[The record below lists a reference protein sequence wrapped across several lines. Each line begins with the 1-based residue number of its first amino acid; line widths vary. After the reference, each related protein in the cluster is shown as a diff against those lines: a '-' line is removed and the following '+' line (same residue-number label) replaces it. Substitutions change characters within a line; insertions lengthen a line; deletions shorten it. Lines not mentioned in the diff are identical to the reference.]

1 MNDRVMTLR
10 LTALVLAAYGVYI
23 ASHVPAML
31 VGPITPLLL
40 IGFVVQAVCALAAA
54 VGLWRGDTWASGVI
68 VLLGI
73 AVAATWLVE
82 AFVLGIVAYLQALL
96 VALFAIV
103 IAVLVARYV
112 DRGGPPERS
121 GGRKLADWDLGA
133 SRRLDLVR
141 QGRRAAS
148 C

>member
-10 LTALVLAAYGVYI
+10 LTALVLAVYGVYV

-54 VGLWRGDTWASGVI
+54 VGVWRGDTWASGVI

-96 VALFAIV
+96 VALLAIV

-112 DRGGPPERS
+112 DR
-121 GGRKLADWDLGA
+121 
-133 SRRLDLVR
+133 RRT
-141 QGRRAAS
+141 A
-148 C
+148 